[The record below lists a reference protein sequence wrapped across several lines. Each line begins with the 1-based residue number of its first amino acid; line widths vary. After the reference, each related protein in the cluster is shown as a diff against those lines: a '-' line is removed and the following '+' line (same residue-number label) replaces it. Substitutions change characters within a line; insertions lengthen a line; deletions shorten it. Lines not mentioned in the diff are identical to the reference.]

1 MCKETQP
8 PIDGWVSSFFMI
20 VFMISLKKRLKKGV
34 YNEHT
39 RARYLASS
47 GVWYGLAK
55 GYSFASFMLA
65 LFFSIFTGLGISL
78 GLHRHDTHQS
88 FKAHSIILFALSVG
102 AWMGVMRKAT
112 WISNHELHH

>member
-47 GVWYGLAK
+47 RVWKHHASCVYMQKKNYRNEYAK
-55 GYSFASFMLA
+55 CVF
-65 LFFSIFTGLGISL
+65 
-78 GLHRHDTHQS
+78 
-88 FKAHSIILFALSVG
+88 
-102 AWMGVMRKAT
+102 
-112 WISNHELHH
+112 